1 MKYETDSYKIIVSNP
16 NKEAETSTYI
26 LNITKKSTNNNV
38 EYVKVNGET
47 LTENTDTQTYETQV
61 ITVDSEKYE
70 LQVKAENEYATI
82 KFDEGEYSTE
92 NIQTQE
98 YEIEPEKTKE
108 VKVTVKSQNGE
119 EITKT
124 VKIYRKDNNL
134 NVETIK
140 VNGTDITSTYD
151 EKHKNYNITL
161 ENTLTTTTLEIV
173 AESEKT
179 EINTTIDEVEHN
191 GQKTITVDNINLP
204 GVGKKTIT
212 FTVTSEEGKKETRTI
227 TISQFSSDIELEK
240 LQVRG
245 KEAKKRDDGNYEITI
260 GDVPTYADIYAK
272 AQEETTSIEINGG
285 TSSVGEQQATI
296 QNIEEG
302 QYLEVPVKL
311 TAADGTEY
319 EYQLYITVKS
329 GDNNVGTIRVNNLEA
344 TKIDDKTYRS
354 FVQESAVQA
363 TVDVTA
369 KSELSNIKVTV
380 GDSQKT
386 GNPLNFIQTLPE
398 EKTNVTITI
407 ASEAGEEEQ
416 YTLEIIKESSDN
428 SLKNVYVNGNELEKD
443 EKTGRYRTTVEE
455 NKKPVIKAISNNQYA
470 YVRIA
475 LNEEE
480 QTQSEKAVEL
490 GEDKITVIPITIRSQ
505 TGITNV
511 EYIELEK
518 IDKSTAVDSLIVDDI
533 ETTDFDKE
541 TNTYK
546 AIVDKDIEQHEIFIM
561 AGNTNSTIEI
571 NENAA
576 VGSITTYSTLEEGQ
590 DGKTIPFTVTSET
603 GTTQKYQLLLIKKSS
618 NVNVTQVV
626 VNDVKIL
633 PDQDRPDIYRKNI
646 KKLANKAKIK
656 VTTEYPYA
664 SVKIGDNDT
673 VMNDSEAWVDLKLE
687 QDEITVPVVVTAT
700 DGKTVETYNIILQRL
715 SNDTSAIVSY
725 DGEPLSKD
733 ENGNYN
739 VSILDT
745 ATSGT
750 IRVVT
755 NDANA
760 TADINNTLEYELGG
774 KEYNLDI
781 DTKTAGRTIEVPIS
795 VVSADETVE
804 NSTLV
809 ITRLSTNNNT
819 AKVEGT
825 YEDNNK
831 QVTKEAVIDEDRN
844 YFIMAKEETS
854 EVTLK
859 ITPESEYSTIK
870 LGDQTSKGELTTT
883 TTLIGDITYVNYT
896 VTSESGEEKQYTI
909 KIGKVASISG
919 KILTENTEGK
929 YKSTIKLY
937 KSTDTSNPV
946 KQMETEEDGTF
957 YITIEESGKY
967 DLVACKDGYLNY
979 KVTGIEVI
987 KGEETIL
994 DEHKLI
1000 AGNIVKNSEKSTLE
1014 EQIEIDD
1021 LVALNNNY
1029 GEIITDEDK
1038 ETRAIYDL
1046 NEDGVVNKLDRN
1058 ILKKNYGKKAETIE
1072 WVNPNIATEKLM
1084 RSASIKTTSE
1094 QDFIIPI
1101 TCNYTITSNYGTRT
1115 HLTTGIVKKHT
1126 GIDIAGTHHTE
1137 ILAVADGEVTFAG
1150 VQNGF
1155 GNCIEIKHIVNGETI
1170 YSFYAHLSKINVK
1183 SGDKVKQGEV
1193 IGLEGGNPESDP
1205 NPGNSTGHHLHFE
1218 IRKASG
1224 YGNDVDPTN
1233 YIKF

>member
-1 MKYETDSYKIIVSNP
+1 
-16 NKEAETSTYI
+16 
-26 LNITKKSTNNNV
+26 
-38 EYVKVNGET
+38 
-47 LTENTDTQTYETQV
+47 
-61 ITVDSEKYE
+61 
-70 LQVKAENEYATI
+70 
-82 KFDEGEYSTE
+82 
-92 NIQTQE
+92 
-98 YEIEPEKTKE
+98 
-108 VKVTVKSQNGE
+108 
-119 EITKT
+119 
-124 VKIYRKDNNL
+124 
-134 NVETIK
+134 
-140 VNGTDITSTYD
+140 
-151 EKHKNYNITL
+151 
-161 ENTLTTTTLEIV
+161 
-173 AESEKT
+173 
-179 EINTTIDEVEHN
+179 
-191 GQKTITVDNINLP
+191 
-204 GVGKKTIT
+204 
-212 FTVTSEEGKKETRTI
+212 
-227 TISQFSSDIELEK
+227 
-240 LQVRG
+240 
-245 KEAKKRDDGNYEITI
+245 
-260 GDVPTYADIYAK
+260 
-272 AQEETTSIEINGG
+272 
-285 TSSVGEQQATI
+285 
-296 QNIEEG
+296 
-302 QYLEVPVKL
+302 
-311 TAADGTEY
+311 
-319 EYQLYITVKS
+319 
-329 GDNNVGTIRVNNLEA
+329 
-344 TKIDDKTYRS
+344 
-354 FVQESAVQA
+354 
-363 TVDVTA
+363 
-369 KSELSNIKVTV
+369 
-380 GDSQKT
+380 
-386 GNPLNFIQTLPE
+386 
-398 EKTNVTITI
+398 
-407 ASEAGEEEQ
+407 
-416 YTLEIIKESSDN
+416 
-428 SLKNVYVNGNELEKD
+428 
-443 EKTGRYRTTVEE
+443 
-455 NKKPVIKAISNNQYA
+455 
-470 YVRIA
+470 
-475 LNEEE
+475 
-480 QTQSEKAVEL
+480 
-490 GEDKITVIPITIRSQ
+490 
-505 TGITNV
+505 
-511 EYIELEK
+511 
-518 IDKSTAVDSLIVDDI
+518 
-533 ETTDFDKE
+533 
-541 TNTYK
+541 
-546 AIVDKDIEQHEIFIM
+546 M

-571 NENAA
+571 NENTA

-590 DGKTIPFTVTSET
+590 DGKTIPFTITSET

-673 VMNDSEAWVDLKLE
+673 IMNESEAWIDLKLE

-733 ENGNYN
+733 ENGKYN

-750 IRVVT
+750 IKVVT

-760 TADINNTLEYELGG
+760 TVDINNTLEYELGG

-781 DTKTAGRTIEVPIS
+781 DTKSAGKTIEVPIS

-831 QVTKEAVIDEDRN
+831 QITKEAVIDENGN

-859 ITPESEYSTIK
+859 ITPESQYSTVK
-870 LGDQTSKGELTTT
+870 LGDQTSTGELTTVA
-883 TTLIGDITYVNYT
+883 TLTGDITYVNYT
-896 VTSESGEEKQYTI
+896 ITSEAGEEKQYTI
-909 KIGKVASISG
+909 KIGKIASISG
-919 KILTENTEGK
+919 KILTENTKEK

-937 KSTDTSNPV
+937 KSTDTINPV

-957 YITIEESGKY
+957 NITIEESGIY

-1000 AGNIVKNSEKSTLE
+1000 AGNVVKNSEESTLE

-1038 ETRAIYDL
+1038 VTRAIYDL
-1046 NEDGVVNKLDRN
+1046 NEDGVVNKLDRD

-1072 WVNPNIATEKLM
+1072 WVNPNNATRRLM
-1084 RSASIKTTSE
+1084 ISSSIKTTSE
-1094 QDFIIPI
+1094 QSFILPI
-1101 TCNYTITSNYGTRT
+1101 TCNYTITSNYGTRK
-1115 HLTTGIVKKHT
+1115 HPTTGIVKKHT

-1193 IGLEGGNPESDP
+1193 IGLEGGDPESDP

>member
-1 MKYETDSYKIIVSNP
+1 
-16 NKEAETSTYI
+16 
-26 LNITKKSTNNNV
+26 
-38 EYVKVNGET
+38 
-47 LTENTDTQTYETQV
+47 
-61 ITVDSEKYE
+61 
-70 LQVKAENEYATI
+70 
-82 KFDEGEYSTE
+82 
-92 NIQTQE
+92 
-98 YEIEPEKTKE
+98 
-108 VKVTVKSQNGE
+108 
-119 EITKT
+119 
-124 VKIYRKDNNL
+124 
-134 NVETIK
+134 
-140 VNGTDITSTYD
+140 
-151 EKHKNYNITL
+151 
-161 ENTLTTTTLEIV
+161 
-173 AESEKT
+173 
-179 EINTTIDEVEHN
+179 
-191 GQKTITVDNINLP
+191 
-204 GVGKKTIT
+204 
-212 FTVTSEEGKKETRTI
+212 
-227 TISQFSSDIELEK
+227 
-240 LQVRG
+240 
-245 KEAKKRDDGNYEITI
+245 
-260 GDVPTYADIYAK
+260 
-272 AQEETTSIEINGG
+272 
-285 TSSVGEQQATI
+285 
-296 QNIEEG
+296 
-302 QYLEVPVKL
+302 
-311 TAADGTEY
+311 
-319 EYQLYITVKS
+319 
-329 GDNNVGTIRVNNLEA
+329 
-344 TKIDDKTYRS
+344 
-354 FVQESAVQA
+354 
-363 TVDVTA
+363 
-369 KSELSNIKVTV
+369 
-380 GDSQKT
+380 
-386 GNPLNFIQTLPE
+386 
-398 EKTNVTITI
+398 
-407 ASEAGEEEQ
+407 
-416 YTLEIIKESSDN
+416 
-428 SLKNVYVNGNELEKD
+428 
-443 EKTGRYRTTVEE
+443 
-455 NKKPVIKAISNNQYA
+455 
-470 YVRIA
+470 
-475 LNEEE
+475 
-480 QTQSEKAVEL
+480 
-490 GEDKITVIPITIRSQ
+490 
-505 TGITNV
+505 
-511 EYIELEK
+511 
-518 IDKSTAVDSLIVDDI
+518 
-533 ETTDFDKE
+533 
-541 TNTYK
+541 
-546 AIVDKDIEQHEIFIM
+546 M

-571 NENAA
+571 NENTA

-590 DGKTIPFTVTSET
+590 DGKTIPFTITSET

-673 VMNDSEAWVDLKLE
+673 IMNESEAWIDLKLE

-733 ENGNYN
+733 ENGKYN

-750 IRVVT
+750 IKVVT

-760 TADINNTLEYELGG
+760 TVDINNTLEYELGG

-781 DTKTAGRTIEVPIS
+781 DTKSAGKTIDVPIS

-831 QVTKEAVIDEDRN
+831 QITKEAVIDENGN

-859 ITPESEYSTIK
+859 ITPESQYSTVK
-870 LGDQTSKGELTTT
+870 LGDQTSTGELTTVA
-883 TTLIGDITYVNYT
+883 TLTGDITYVNYT
-896 VTSESGEEKQYTI
+896 ITSEAGEEKQYTI
-909 KIGKVASISG
+909 KIGKIASISG
-919 KILTENTEGK
+919 KILTENTKEK

-957 YITIEESGKY
+957 NITIEESGKY

-1000 AGNIVKNSEKSTLE
+1000 AGNVVKNSEESTLE

-1038 ETRAIYDL
+1038 VTRSIYDL
-1046 NEDGVVNKLDRN
+1046 NEDGVVNKLDRD

-1072 WVNPNIATEKLM
+1072 WVNSNNATRRLM
-1084 RSASIKTTSE
+1084 ISSSIKTTSE
-1094 QDFIIPI
+1094 QSFILPI
-1101 TCNYTITSNYGTRT
+1101 TCNYTITSNYGTRK
-1115 HLTTGIVKKHT
+1115 HPTTGIVKKHT

-1193 IGLEGGNPESDP
+1193 IGLEGGDPESDP

>member
-1 MKYETDSYKIIVSNP
+1 M
-16 NKEAETSTYI
+16 
-26 LNITKKSTNNNV
+26 
-38 EYVKVNGET
+38 
-47 LTENTDTQTYETQV
+47 
-61 ITVDSEKYE
+61 
-70 LQVKAENEYATI
+70 
-82 KFDEGEYSTE
+82 
-92 NIQTQE
+92 
-98 YEIEPEKTKE
+98 
-108 VKVTVKSQNGE
+108 
-119 EITKT
+119 
-124 VKIYRKDNNL
+124 
-134 NVETIK
+134 
-140 VNGTDITSTYD
+140 
-151 EKHKNYNITL
+151 
-161 ENTLTTTTLEIV
+161 
-173 AESEKT
+173 
-179 EINTTIDEVEHN
+179 
-191 GQKTITVDNINLP
+191 
-204 GVGKKTIT
+204 
-212 FTVTSEEGKKETRTI
+212 
-227 TISQFSSDIELEK
+227 
-240 LQVRG
+240 
-245 KEAKKRDDGNYEITI
+245 
-260 GDVPTYADIYAK
+260 
-272 AQEETTSIEINGG
+272 
-285 TSSVGEQQATI
+285 
-296 QNIEEG
+296 
-302 QYLEVPVKL
+302 
-311 TAADGTEY
+311 
-319 EYQLYITVKS
+319 
-329 GDNNVGTIRVNNLEA
+329 
-344 TKIDDKTYRS
+344 
-354 FVQESAVQA
+354 
-363 TVDVTA
+363 
-369 KSELSNIKVTV
+369 
-380 GDSQKT
+380 
-386 GNPLNFIQTLPE
+386 
-398 EKTNVTITI
+398 
-407 ASEAGEEEQ
+407 
-416 YTLEIIKESSDN
+416 
-428 SLKNVYVNGNELEKD
+428 
-443 EKTGRYRTTVEE
+443 
-455 NKKPVIKAISNNQYA
+455 
-470 YVRIA
+470 
-475 LNEEE
+475 
-480 QTQSEKAVEL
+480 
-490 GEDKITVIPITIRSQ
+490 
-505 TGITNV
+505 
-511 EYIELEK
+511 
-518 IDKSTAVDSLIVDDI
+518 
-533 ETTDFDKE
+533 
-541 TNTYK
+541 
-546 AIVDKDIEQHEIFIM
+546 
-561 AGNTNSTIEI
+561 
-571 NENAA
+571 
-576 VGSITTYSTLEEGQ
+576 
-590 DGKTIPFTVTSET
+590 
-603 GTTQKYQLLLIKKSS
+603 
-618 NVNVTQVV
+618 V

-673 VMNDSEAWVDLKLE
+673 IMNESEAWIDLKLE

-733 ENGNYN
+733 ENGKYN

-750 IRVVT
+750 IKVVT

-760 TADINNTLEYELGG
+760 TVDINNTLEYELGG

-781 DTKTAGRTIEVPIS
+781 DTKSAGKTIEVPIS

-831 QVTKEAVIDEDRN
+831 QITKEAVIDENGN

-859 ITPESEYSTIK
+859 ITPESQYSTVK
-870 LGDQTSKGELTTT
+870 LGDQTSTGELTTVA
-883 TTLIGDITYVNYT
+883 TLTGDITYVNYT
-896 VTSESGEEKQYTI
+896 ITSEAGEEKQYTV
-909 KIGKVASISG
+909 KIGKIASISG
-919 KILTENTEGK
+919 KILTENTKEK

-957 YITIEESGKY
+957 NITIEESGKY

-1000 AGNIVKNSEKSTLE
+1000 AGNVVKNSEESTLE

-1046 NEDGVVNKLDRN
+1046 NEDGVVNKLDRD

-1072 WVNPNIATEKLM
+1072 WVNPNNATRRLM
-1084 RSASIKTTSE
+1084 ISSSIKTASE
-1094 QDFIIPI
+1094 QSFILPI
-1101 TCNYTITSNYGTRT
+1101 TCNYTITSNYGTRK
-1115 HLTTGIVKKHT
+1115 HPTTGIVKKHT
-1126 GIDIAGTHHTE
+1126 GIDIAGIHHTE
-1137 ILAVADGEVTFAG
+1137 VLAVADGEVTFAG

-1193 IGLEGGNPESDP
+1193 IGLEGGDPESDP

>member
-1 MKYETDSYKIIVSNP
+1 
-16 NKEAETSTYI
+16 
-26 LNITKKSTNNNV
+26 
-38 EYVKVNGET
+38 
-47 LTENTDTQTYETQV
+47 
-61 ITVDSEKYE
+61 
-70 LQVKAENEYATI
+70 
-82 KFDEGEYSTE
+82 
-92 NIQTQE
+92 
-98 YEIEPEKTKE
+98 
-108 VKVTVKSQNGE
+108 
-119 EITKT
+119 
-124 VKIYRKDNNL
+124 
-134 NVETIK
+134 
-140 VNGTDITSTYD
+140 
-151 EKHKNYNITL
+151 
-161 ENTLTTTTLEIV
+161 
-173 AESEKT
+173 
-179 EINTTIDEVEHN
+179 
-191 GQKTITVDNINLP
+191 
-204 GVGKKTIT
+204 
-212 FTVTSEEGKKETRTI
+212 
-227 TISQFSSDIELEK
+227 
-240 LQVRG
+240 
-245 KEAKKRDDGNYEITI
+245 
-260 GDVPTYADIYAK
+260 
-272 AQEETTSIEINGG
+272 
-285 TSSVGEQQATI
+285 
-296 QNIEEG
+296 
-302 QYLEVPVKL
+302 
-311 TAADGTEY
+311 
-319 EYQLYITVKS
+319 
-329 GDNNVGTIRVNNLEA
+329 
-344 TKIDDKTYRS
+344 
-354 FVQESAVQA
+354 
-363 TVDVTA
+363 
-369 KSELSNIKVTV
+369 
-380 GDSQKT
+380 
-386 GNPLNFIQTLPE
+386 
-398 EKTNVTITI
+398 
-407 ASEAGEEEQ
+407 
-416 YTLEIIKESSDN
+416 
-428 SLKNVYVNGNELEKD
+428 
-443 EKTGRYRTTVEE
+443 
-455 NKKPVIKAISNNQYA
+455 
-470 YVRIA
+470 
-475 LNEEE
+475 
-480 QTQSEKAVEL
+480 
-490 GEDKITVIPITIRSQ
+490 
-505 TGITNV
+505 
-511 EYIELEK
+511 
-518 IDKSTAVDSLIVDDI
+518 
-533 ETTDFDKE
+533 
-541 TNTYK
+541 
-546 AIVDKDIEQHEIFIM
+546 M

-571 NENAA
+571 NENTA

-590 DGKTIPFTVTSET
+590 DGKTIPFTITSET

-673 VMNDSEAWVDLKLE
+673 IMNESEAWIDLKLE

-733 ENGNYN
+733 ENGKYN

-750 IRVVT
+750 IKVVT

-760 TADINNTLEYELGG
+760 TVDINNTLEYELGG

-781 DTKTAGRTIEVPIS
+781 DTKSAGKTIEVPIS

-831 QVTKEAVIDEDRN
+831 QITKEAVIDENGN

-859 ITPESEYSTIK
+859 ITPESQYSTVK
-870 LGDQTSKGELTTT
+870 LGNQTSTGELTTVA
-883 TTLIGDITYVNYT
+883 TLTGDITYVNYT
-896 VTSESGEEKQYTI
+896 ITSEAGEEKQYTV
-909 KIGKVASISG
+909 KIGKIASISG
-919 KILTENTEGK
+919 KILTENTEEK

-957 YITIEESGKY
+957 NITIEESGKY

-1000 AGNIVKNSEKSTLE
+1000 AGNVVKDSEESTLE

-1029 GEIITDEDK
+1029 GKIITDEDK

-1046 NEDGVVNKLDRN
+1046 NEDGVVNKLDRD

-1072 WVNPNIATEKLM
+1072 WVNSNNATRRLM
-1084 RSASIKTTSE
+1084 ISSSIKTTSE
-1094 QDFIIPI
+1094 QSFILPI
-1101 TCNYTITSNYGTRT
+1101 TCNYTITSNYGTRK
-1115 HLTTGIVKKHT
+1115 HPTTGIVKKHT

-1193 IGLEGGNPESDP
+1193 IGLEGGDPESDP

>member
-1 MKYETDSYKIIVSNP
+1 
-16 NKEAETSTYI
+16 
-26 LNITKKSTNNNV
+26 
-38 EYVKVNGET
+38 
-47 LTENTDTQTYETQV
+47 
-61 ITVDSEKYE
+61 
-70 LQVKAENEYATI
+70 
-82 KFDEGEYSTE
+82 
-92 NIQTQE
+92 
-98 YEIEPEKTKE
+98 
-108 VKVTVKSQNGE
+108 
-119 EITKT
+119 
-124 VKIYRKDNNL
+124 
-134 NVETIK
+134 
-140 VNGTDITSTYD
+140 
-151 EKHKNYNITL
+151 
-161 ENTLTTTTLEIV
+161 
-173 AESEKT
+173 
-179 EINTTIDEVEHN
+179 
-191 GQKTITVDNINLP
+191 
-204 GVGKKTIT
+204 
-212 FTVTSEEGKKETRTI
+212 
-227 TISQFSSDIELEK
+227 
-240 LQVRG
+240 
-245 KEAKKRDDGNYEITI
+245 
-260 GDVPTYADIYAK
+260 
-272 AQEETTSIEINGG
+272 
-285 TSSVGEQQATI
+285 
-296 QNIEEG
+296 
-302 QYLEVPVKL
+302 
-311 TAADGTEY
+311 
-319 EYQLYITVKS
+319 
-329 GDNNVGTIRVNNLEA
+329 
-344 TKIDDKTYRS
+344 
-354 FVQESAVQA
+354 
-363 TVDVTA
+363 
-369 KSELSNIKVTV
+369 
-380 GDSQKT
+380 
-386 GNPLNFIQTLPE
+386 
-398 EKTNVTITI
+398 
-407 ASEAGEEEQ
+407 
-416 YTLEIIKESSDN
+416 
-428 SLKNVYVNGNELEKD
+428 
-443 EKTGRYRTTVEE
+443 
-455 NKKPVIKAISNNQYA
+455 
-470 YVRIA
+470 
-475 LNEEE
+475 
-480 QTQSEKAVEL
+480 
-490 GEDKITVIPITIRSQ
+490 
-505 TGITNV
+505 
-511 EYIELEK
+511 
-518 IDKSTAVDSLIVDDI
+518 
-533 ETTDFDKE
+533 
-541 TNTYK
+541 
-546 AIVDKDIEQHEIFIM
+546 M

-571 NENAA
+571 NENTA

-590 DGKTIPFTVTSET
+590 DGKTIPFTITSET

-673 VMNDSEAWVDLKLE
+673 IMNESEAWIDLKLE

-733 ENGNYN
+733 ENGKYN

-750 IRVVT
+750 IKVVT

-760 TADINNTLEYELGG
+760 TVDINNTLEYELGG

-781 DTKTAGRTIEVPIS
+781 DTKSAGKTIEVPIS

-831 QVTKEAVIDEDRN
+831 QVTKEAVIDENGN

-859 ITPESEYSTIK
+859 ITPESQYSTVK
-870 LGDQTSKGELTTT
+870 LGDQTSTGELTTVA
-883 TTLIGDITYVNYT
+883 TLTGDITYVNYT
-896 VTSESGEEKQYTI
+896 ITSEAGEEKQYTV
-909 KIGKVASISG
+909 KIGKIASISG
-919 KILTENTEGK
+919 KILTENTKEK

-957 YITIEESGKY
+957 NITIEESGKY

-1000 AGNIVKNSEKSTLE
+1000 AGNVVKNSEESTLE

-1046 NEDGVVNKLDRN
+1046 NEDGVVNKLDRD

-1072 WVNPNIATEKLM
+1072 WVNPNNATRRLM
-1084 RSASIKTTSE
+1084 ISSSIKTASE
-1094 QDFIIPI
+1094 QSFILPI
-1101 TCNYTITSNYGTRT
+1101 TCNYTITSNYGTRK
-1115 HLTTGIVKKHT
+1115 HPTTGIVKKHT
-1126 GIDIAGTHHTE
+1126 GIDIAGIHHTE
-1137 ILAVADGEVTFAG
+1137 VLAVADGEVTFAG

-1193 IGLEGGNPESDP
+1193 IGLEGGDPESDP

>member
-1 MKYETDSYKIIVSNP
+1 M
-16 NKEAETSTYI
+16 
-26 LNITKKSTNNNV
+26 
-38 EYVKVNGET
+38 
-47 LTENTDTQTYETQV
+47 
-61 ITVDSEKYE
+61 
-70 LQVKAENEYATI
+70 
-82 KFDEGEYSTE
+82 
-92 NIQTQE
+92 
-98 YEIEPEKTKE
+98 
-108 VKVTVKSQNGE
+108 
-119 EITKT
+119 
-124 VKIYRKDNNL
+124 
-134 NVETIK
+134 
-140 VNGTDITSTYD
+140 
-151 EKHKNYNITL
+151 
-161 ENTLTTTTLEIV
+161 
-173 AESEKT
+173 
-179 EINTTIDEVEHN
+179 
-191 GQKTITVDNINLP
+191 
-204 GVGKKTIT
+204 
-212 FTVTSEEGKKETRTI
+212 
-227 TISQFSSDIELEK
+227 
-240 LQVRG
+240 
-245 KEAKKRDDGNYEITI
+245 
-260 GDVPTYADIYAK
+260 
-272 AQEETTSIEINGG
+272 
-285 TSSVGEQQATI
+285 
-296 QNIEEG
+296 
-302 QYLEVPVKL
+302 
-311 TAADGTEY
+311 
-319 EYQLYITVKS
+319 
-329 GDNNVGTIRVNNLEA
+329 
-344 TKIDDKTYRS
+344 
-354 FVQESAVQA
+354 
-363 TVDVTA
+363 
-369 KSELSNIKVTV
+369 
-380 GDSQKT
+380 
-386 GNPLNFIQTLPE
+386 
-398 EKTNVTITI
+398 
-407 ASEAGEEEQ
+407 
-416 YTLEIIKESSDN
+416 
-428 SLKNVYVNGNELEKD
+428 
-443 EKTGRYRTTVEE
+443 
-455 NKKPVIKAISNNQYA
+455 
-470 YVRIA
+470 
-475 LNEEE
+475 
-480 QTQSEKAVEL
+480 
-490 GEDKITVIPITIRSQ
+490 
-505 TGITNV
+505 
-511 EYIELEK
+511 
-518 IDKSTAVDSLIVDDI
+518 
-533 ETTDFDKE
+533 
-541 TNTYK
+541 
-546 AIVDKDIEQHEIFIM
+546 
-561 AGNTNSTIEI
+561 
-571 NENAA
+571 
-576 VGSITTYSTLEEGQ
+576 
-590 DGKTIPFTVTSET
+590 
-603 GTTQKYQLLLIKKSS
+603 
-618 NVNVTQVV
+618 V

-673 VMNDSEAWVDLKLE
+673 IMNESEAWIDLKLE

-733 ENGNYN
+733 ENGKYN

-750 IRVVT
+750 IKVVT

-760 TADINNTLEYELGG
+760 TVDINNTLEYELGG

-781 DTKTAGRTIEVPIS
+781 DTKSAGKTIEVPIS

-831 QVTKEAVIDEDRN
+831 QVTKEAVIDENGN

-859 ITPESEYSTIK
+859 ITPESQYSTVK
-870 LGDQTSKGELTTT
+870 LGDQTSTGELTTVV
-883 TTLIGDITYVNYT
+883 TLTGDITYVNYT
-896 VTSESGEEKQYTI
+896 ITSEAGEEKQYTV
-909 KIGKVASISG
+909 KIGKIASISG
-919 KILTENTEGK
+919 KILTENTEEK

-957 YITIEESGKY
+957 NITIEESGKY

-1000 AGNIVKNSEKSTLE
+1000 AGNVVKNSEESTLE

-1038 ETRAIYDL
+1038 VTRAIYDL
-1046 NEDGVVNKLDRN
+1046 NEDGVVNKLDRD

-1072 WVNPNIATEKLM
+1072 WVNPNNATRKLM
-1084 RSASIKTTSE
+1084 ISPSIKTASE
-1094 QDFIIPI
+1094 QSFILPI
-1101 TCNYTITSNYGTRT
+1101 TCNYTITSNYGTRK
-1115 HLTTGIVKKHT
+1115 HPTTGIVKKHT

-1193 IGLEGGNPESDP
+1193 IGLEGGDPESDP

>member
-1 MKYETDSYKIIVSNP
+1 M
-16 NKEAETSTYI
+16 
-26 LNITKKSTNNNV
+26 
-38 EYVKVNGET
+38 
-47 LTENTDTQTYETQV
+47 
-61 ITVDSEKYE
+61 
-70 LQVKAENEYATI
+70 
-82 KFDEGEYSTE
+82 
-92 NIQTQE
+92 
-98 YEIEPEKTKE
+98 
-108 VKVTVKSQNGE
+108 
-119 EITKT
+119 
-124 VKIYRKDNNL
+124 
-134 NVETIK
+134 
-140 VNGTDITSTYD
+140 
-151 EKHKNYNITL
+151 
-161 ENTLTTTTLEIV
+161 
-173 AESEKT
+173 
-179 EINTTIDEVEHN
+179 
-191 GQKTITVDNINLP
+191 
-204 GVGKKTIT
+204 
-212 FTVTSEEGKKETRTI
+212 
-227 TISQFSSDIELEK
+227 
-240 LQVRG
+240 
-245 KEAKKRDDGNYEITI
+245 
-260 GDVPTYADIYAK
+260 
-272 AQEETTSIEINGG
+272 
-285 TSSVGEQQATI
+285 
-296 QNIEEG
+296 
-302 QYLEVPVKL
+302 
-311 TAADGTEY
+311 
-319 EYQLYITVKS
+319 
-329 GDNNVGTIRVNNLEA
+329 
-344 TKIDDKTYRS
+344 
-354 FVQESAVQA
+354 
-363 TVDVTA
+363 
-369 KSELSNIKVTV
+369 
-380 GDSQKT
+380 
-386 GNPLNFIQTLPE
+386 
-398 EKTNVTITI
+398 
-407 ASEAGEEEQ
+407 
-416 YTLEIIKESSDN
+416 
-428 SLKNVYVNGNELEKD
+428 
-443 EKTGRYRTTVEE
+443 
-455 NKKPVIKAISNNQYA
+455 
-470 YVRIA
+470 
-475 LNEEE
+475 
-480 QTQSEKAVEL
+480 
-490 GEDKITVIPITIRSQ
+490 
-505 TGITNV
+505 
-511 EYIELEK
+511 
-518 IDKSTAVDSLIVDDI
+518 
-533 ETTDFDKE
+533 
-541 TNTYK
+541 
-546 AIVDKDIEQHEIFIM
+546 
-561 AGNTNSTIEI
+561 
-571 NENAA
+571 
-576 VGSITTYSTLEEGQ
+576 
-590 DGKTIPFTVTSET
+590 
-603 GTTQKYQLLLIKKSS
+603 
-618 NVNVTQVV
+618 V

-673 VMNDSEAWVDLKLE
+673 IMNESEAWVDLKLE

-733 ENGNYN
+733 ENGKYN

-750 IRVVT
+750 IKVVT

-760 TADINNTLEYELGG
+760 TVDINNTLEYELGG

-781 DTKTAGRTIEVPIS
+781 DTKSAGKTIEVPIS

-831 QVTKEAVIDEDRN
+831 QITKEAVIDENGN
-844 YFIMAKEETS
+844 YFIMAKEDTS

-859 ITPESEYSTIK
+859 ITPESQYSTVK
-870 LGDQTSKGELTTT
+870 LGDQTSTGELTTVA
-883 TTLIGDITYVNYT
+883 TLTGDITYVNYT
-896 VTSESGEEKQYTI
+896 ITSEAGEEKQYTI
-909 KIGKVASISG
+909 KIGKIASISG
-919 KILTENTEGK
+919 KILTENTEEK

-937 KSTDTSNPV
+937 KSTDTINPV

-957 YITIEESGKY
+957 NITIEESGKY

-979 KVTGIEVI
+979 KVAGIEVI

-1000 AGNIVKNSEKSTLE
+1000 AGNVVKNSEESTLE

-1038 ETRAIYDL
+1038 VTRAIYDL
-1046 NEDGVVNKLDRN
+1046 NEDGVVNKLDRD

-1072 WVNPNIATEKLM
+1072 WVNPNNTTRRLM
-1084 RSASIKTTSE
+1084 ISSSIKTTSE
-1094 QDFIIPI
+1094 QSFILPI
-1101 TCNYTITSNYGTRT
+1101 TCNYTITSNYGTRK
-1115 HLTTGIVKKHT
+1115 HPTTGIVKKHT

-1193 IGLEGGNPESDP
+1193 IGLEGGDPESDP